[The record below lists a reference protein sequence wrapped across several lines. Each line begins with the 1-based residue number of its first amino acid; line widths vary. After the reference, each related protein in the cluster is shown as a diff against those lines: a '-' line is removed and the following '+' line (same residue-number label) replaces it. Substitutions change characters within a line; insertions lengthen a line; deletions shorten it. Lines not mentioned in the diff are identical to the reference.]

1 MFSLSEGLGF
11 NTNVLETNILNLAVV
26 IAIVVVYGGELISAI
41 LDERRARIVKRVET
55 ADEKYNAAQEALRK
69 AQLRLD
75 EAKGRADTIRS
86 EGKITVQQAVD
97 FVAKQADEELARL
110 TDVKNSTFALA
121 EQQATKE
128 IRTNLVARALAKA
141 GTKLSQRLA
150 SQTTQKA
157 FVDLQIQTFRTKA

>member
-26 IAIVVVYGGELISAI
+26 IAVVVVYGGELISSI
-41 LDERRARIVKRVET
+41 LDERRARILKRVET

-69 AQLRLD
+69 AQQRLN
-75 EAKGRADTIRS
+75 EAKERAETIRS
-86 EGKITVQQAVD
+86 EGSATVQQAIA
-97 FVAKQADEELARL
+97 FVAKQADDELARL

-121 EQQATKE
+121 EQKATKE
-128 IRTNLVARALAKA
+128 IQTNLVTRALAKA
-141 GTKLSQRLA
+141 GTKLSGRLA

-157 FVDLQIQTFRTKA
+157 FVDLQIKTLRTKA